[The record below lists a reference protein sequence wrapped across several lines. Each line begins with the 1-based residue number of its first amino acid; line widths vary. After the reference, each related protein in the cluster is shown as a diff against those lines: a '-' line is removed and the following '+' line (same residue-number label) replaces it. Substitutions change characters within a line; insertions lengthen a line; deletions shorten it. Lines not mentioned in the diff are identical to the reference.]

1 MIQQDNIDDED
12 ACYTPPVIK
21 PIRYNKKFDMYE
33 DDGAG
38 PAPALEHFPAQL
50 IADIMPL
57 QDVKTKAKKPSVRKS
72 KISKNDKVV
81 DQAVV
86 AEPKAKKPPT
96 PKPICKK
103 ILDNGEQCKTRS
115 QSRGLCG
122 QHGGSKFCTFVD
134 DKNGECGKIQFSNL
148 GLCKGHSP
156 KCIIDGC
163 NKPTVGRSDKCADHD
178 KSAECEFIN
187 MKGVKCTKNGRGKKL
202 CIGHGGGVKCTVE
215 GCGRVRRDKKSGKCK
230 THGGGK
236 ICNEY
241 GCKTPAC
248 DGPYDKCQEHGGGPR
263 CTEKLCVNGAR
274 KKGGKCTQHGGGN
287 RCIIDLCTNSAQP
300 KSDKCGLHGGGVRC
314 IVDKCT
320 HLAQGPTIKCVSHGG
335 GVRCSVDKCP
345 SGAQTVETGKCRHH
359 GGGTPCINCV
369 DWIDSKQGLE
379 KYDGY
384 CLRCFKYLKPDDDR
398 CKDVRAHTKELMV
411 RERLNAEF
419 DSFIHDRT
427 LFTGGCDCTHRRRID
442 HRKEFD
448 DVILAVE
455 TDEFAHVNYDQQ
467 DELNRYNDF
476 YMVDSRKWVFIRFNP
491 DSNRSK
497 VPIEEKLN
505 TLIELV
511 REFIRQIENDE
522 IEEELTIRKLFY

>member
-1 MIQQDNIDDED
+1 MRTIEISNQN
-12 ACYTPPVIK
+12 
-21 PIRYNKKFDMYE
+21 NKMSDQLSARWAKRE
-33 DDGAG
+33 Q
-38 PAPALEHFPAQL
+38 ALA
-50 IADIMPL
+50 
-57 QDVKTKAKKPSVRKS
+57 
-72 KISKNDKVV
+72 
-81 DQAVV
+81 
-86 AEPKAKKPPT
+86 
-96 PKPICKK
+96 
-103 ILDNGEQCKTRS
+103 
-115 QSRGLCG
+115 
-122 QHGGSKFCTFVD
+122 
-134 DKNGECGKIQFSNL
+134 
-148 GLCKGHSP
+148 
-156 KCIIDGC
+156 
-163 NKPTVGRSDKCADHD
+163 
-178 KSAECEFIN
+178 
-187 MKGVKCTKNGRGKKL
+187 
-202 CIGHGGGVKCTVE
+202 
-215 GCGRVRRDKKSGKCK
+215 
-230 THGGGK
+230 
-236 ICNEY
+236 
-241 GCKTPAC
+241 
-248 DGPYDKCQEHGGGPR
+248 DGPQIDMQIIEH
-263 CTEKLCVNGAR
+263 
-274 KKGGKCTQHGGGN
+274 
-287 RCIIDLCTNSAQP
+287 
-300 KSDKCGLHGGGVRC
+300 CG
-314 IVDKCT
+314 I
-320 HLAQGPTIKCVSHGG
+320 
-335 GVRCSVDKCP
+335 